1 MNGGRF
7 AGQSQQVAELK
18 FVDQTVPPPGIGDP
32 SVYRRGGQ
40 VFFRDRL
47 GNESPVVVGAD
58 GAGVVAVAAAA
69 SPYAVRPTDRMLL
82 VDTSAGP
89 VTLALPADG
98 GPFAGRAVQVFD
110 ADLTFDV
117 NACTIDGNG
126 LQIGG
131 NDTLVLGARGG
142 SARLVYLRGAWA
154 AENGGGGAAFGTLS
168 RLVENLQVS
177 GGVVLHRARVNALR
191 AAARLHVRDN
201 QYAHDHIDTTASELL
216 TQASATTISE
226 ACALAGDIDTA
237 LFGHVQWALGH
248 LPITYTPSDP
258 HWAPVDKPGLL
269 NALNGADGTIGLLEF
284 YRRHLFSAAEL

>member
-1 MNGGRF
+1 M
-7 AGQSQQVAELK
+7 
-18 FVDQTVPPPGIGDP
+18 
-32 SVYRRGGQ
+32 
-40 VFFRDRL
+40 
-47 GNESPVVVGAD
+47 
-58 GAGVVAVAAAA
+58 
-69 SPYAVRPTDRMLL
+69 
-82 VDTSAGP
+82 
-89 VTLALPADG
+89 
-98 GPFAGRAVQVFD
+98 
-110 ADLTFDV
+110 
-117 NACTIDGNG
+117 
-126 LQIGG
+126 
-131 NDTLVLGARGG
+131 
-142 SARLVYLRGAWA
+142 
-154 AENGGGGAAFGTLS
+154 
-168 RLVENLQVS
+168 
-177 GGVVLHRARVNALR
+177 NALR